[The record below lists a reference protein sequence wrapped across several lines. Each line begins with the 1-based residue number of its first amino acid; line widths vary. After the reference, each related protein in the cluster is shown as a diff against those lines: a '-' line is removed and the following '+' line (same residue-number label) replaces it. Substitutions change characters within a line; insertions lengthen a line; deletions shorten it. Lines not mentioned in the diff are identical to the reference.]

1 MFVSIVN
8 AAEEAVKVVQEPVLT
23 WNLFV
28 TGFGMPLGLWLLGVY
43 IKGKIEAKAKVD
55 QSLEAE
61 KAKNL
66 FAWQEHMEKTITQW
80 QEGAKERTI
89 GICKKLDEIRSEL
102 AGKRDEHICEKIHAD
117 IDKKHDRIEEKV
129 NHIAE
134 KVFYT

>member
-1 MFVSIVN
+1 MLVQIAS
-8 AAEEAVKVVQEPVLT
+8 AAQEAVKTVQEPVLT

-28 TGFGMPLGLWLLGVY
+28 TGFGLPFGLILLGKY
-43 IKGKIEAKAKVD
+43 IESKIKSKAKAD
-55 QSLEAE
+55 ADLEAE
-61 KAKNL
+61 KHKAL
-66 FAWQEHMEKTITQW
+66 VTWQTHMEQTITSW
-80 QEGAKERTI
+80 QEGAKERTM